1 MDAKKRNALVV
12 DLIVAGRLPLSW
24 QTRRSRGIGVHEW
37 LGIAAFVAFVA
48 HAAQHGDW
56 VAETARTAFA
66 RPSLGRTG
74 HFVLDALIVVAF
86 MTCTVSGVLVSGAV
100 LPALGLYADGFFF
113 WDPLH
118 AASAKV
124 LLALLVV
131 HVVAHWRWIAGL
143 FRGSRDKRGQ
153 EAPRTA
159 SGGSDEART
168 TK

>member
-1 MDAKKRNALVV
+1 MDAKKRSALVV
-12 DLIVAGRLPLSW
+12 DLIVLVVYLVVANPAL
-24 QTRRSRGIGVHEW
+24 TGIGVHEW

-153 EAPRTA
+153 ETPRTA

>member
-1 MDAKKRNALVV
+1 MDAKKRSALVV
-12 DLIVAGRLPLSW
+12 DLIVLVVYLVVANPAL
-24 QTRRSRGIGVHEW
+24 TGIGVHEW

-56 VAETARTAFA
+56 VAETSRTAFA
-66 RPSLGRTG
+66 RPSVGRTG
-74 HFVLDALIVVAF
+74 PFVLDALIVAF

-131 HVVAHWRWIAGL
+131 HVVAHWRWFAGL

-153 EAPRTA
+153 ETPRTA

>member
-12 DLIVAGRLPLSW
+12 DLIVLVVYLVVANPAL
-24 QTRRSRGIGVHEW
+24 TGIGVHEW

-113 WDPLH
+113 WNPLH

-143 FRGSRDKRGQ
+143 FRSSRDKRGQ

>member
-1 MDAKKRNALVV
+1 MDAKKRSALVV
-12 DLIVAGRLPLSW
+12 DLIVLVVYLVVANPAL
-24 QTRRSRGIGVHEW
+24 TGIGVHEW

-113 WDPLH
+113 WGPLH

-143 FRGSRDKRGQ
+143 FRGSRDKHGQ
-153 EAPRTA
+153 ETPRTA

>member
-12 DLIVAGRLPLSW
+12 DLIVLVVYLVVANPAL
-24 QTRRSRGIGVHEW
+24 TGIGVHEW
-37 LGIAAFVAFVA
+37 LGIAAFVVFVA

-56 VAETARTAFA
+56 VAETVRTAFA

-100 LPALGLYADGFFF
+100 LPAFGLYADGFFF

-143 FRGSRDKRGQ
+143 FRGSRDKRGR
-153 EAPRTA
+153 EALRTTSEG
-159 SGGSDEART
+159 SGEART
-168 TK
+168 TE

>member
-12 DLIVAGRLPLSW
+12 DLIVLVVYLVVANPAL
-24 QTRRSRGIGVHEW
+24 TGIGVHEW

-153 EAPRTA
+153 EAPRTTSEG
-159 SGGSDEART
+159 SGEART
-168 TK
+168 TE

>member
-1 MDAKKRNALVV
+1 MDAKKRSALVV
-12 DLIVAGRLPLSW
+12 DLIVLVVYLVVANPAL
-24 QTRRSRGIGVHEW
+24 TGIGVHEW

-131 HVVAHWRWIAGL
+131 HVVVHWRWIAGL

-153 EAPRTA
+153 ETPRTA

>member
-1 MDAKKRNALVV
+1 MDAKKRSALVV
-12 DLIVAGRLPLSW
+12 DLIVLVVYLVVANPAL
-24 QTRRSRGIGVHEW
+24 TGIGAHEW

>member
-1 MDAKKRNALVV
+1 MDAKKRAVLIVDLVV
-12 DLIVAGRLPLSW
+12 LVVYLIAANPAL
-24 QTRRSRGIGVHEW
+24 TGIGVHEW
-37 LGIAAFVAFVA
+37 LGIAVFAVFVA

-56 VAETARTAFA
+56 VVETARTALT

-86 MTCTVSGVLVSGAV
+86 MVCTVSGLLVSGAV
-100 LPALGLYADGFFF
+100 LPAFGLYADGFFF

-131 HVVAHWRWIAGL
+131 HAVVHWRWIMGL
-143 FRGSRDKRGQ
+143 FRKQRAG
-153 EAPRTA
+153 
-159 SGGSDEART
+159 DEREER
-168 TK
+168 

>member
-12 DLIVAGRLPLSW
+12 DLIVLVVYLVVANPAL
-24 QTRRSRGIGVHEW
+24 TGIGVHEW

-86 MTCTVSGVLVSGAV
+86 MMCTVSGVLVSGAV

-113 WDPLH
+113 WNPLH

-143 FRGSRDKRGQ
+143 FRGSRDKRRQ
-153 EAPRTA
+153 ETPRTA

>member
-12 DLIVAGRLPLSW
+12 DLIVLVVYLVVANPAL
-24 QTRRSRGIGVHEW
+24 TGIGVHEW

-131 HVVAHWRWIAGL
+131 HVVAHWRWI
-143 FRGSRDKRGQ
+143 
-153 EAPRTA
+153 
-159 SGGSDEART
+159 
-168 TK
+168 

>member
-1 MDAKKRNALVV
+1 MDAKKRAVLVV
-12 DLIVAGRLPLSW
+12 DLAVLVVYLIVANPAF
-24 QTRRSRGIGVHEW
+24 TGIGVHEW
-37 LGIAAFVAFVA
+37 LGVAAFVAFAA
-48 HAAQHGDW
+48 HTAQHGDW
-56 VAETARTAFA
+56 VAEMARTAFA

-100 LPALGLYADGFFF
+100 LPAFGLYADGYFF

-131 HVVAHWRWIAGL
+131 HVVVHWRWIAGL
-143 FRGSRDKRGQ
+143 FRRQRADG
-153 EAPRTA
+153 
-159 SGGSDEART
+159 
-168 TK
+168 

>member
-12 DLIVAGRLPLSW
+12 DLIVLVVYLVVANPAL
-24 QTRRSRGIGVHEW
+24 TGIGVHEW

-56 VAETARTAFA
+56 VAETARTAFV

-100 LPALGLYADGFFF
+100 LPAFGLYADGFFF

>member
-12 DLIVAGRLPLSW
+12 DLIVLVVYLVVANPAL
-24 QTRRSRGIGVHEW
+24 TGIGVHEW

-86 MTCTVSGVLVSGAV
+86 MMCTVSGVLVSGAV

-113 WDPLH
+113 WNPLH

-153 EAPRTA
+153 ETPRTA

>member
-12 DLIVAGRLPLSW
+12 DLIVLVVYLVVANPAL
-24 QTRRSRGIGVHEW
+24 TGIGVHEW

>member
-1 MDAKKRNALVV
+1 M
-12 DLIVAGRLPLSW
+12 
-24 QTRRSRGIGVHEW
+24 
-37 LGIAAFVAFVA
+37 
-48 HAAQHGDW
+48 
-56 VAETARTAFA
+56 

-100 LPALGLYADGFFF
+100 LPAFGLYADGFFF

>member
-12 DLIVAGRLPLSW
+12 DLIVLVVYLVVANPAL
-24 QTRRSRGIGVHEW
+24 TGIGVHEW

-113 WDPLH
+113 WNPLH

>member
-1 MDAKKRNALVV
+1 MDAKKRSALVV
-12 DLIVAGRLPLSW
+12 DLIVLVVYLVVANPAL
-24 QTRRSRGIGVHEW
+24 TGIGVHEW

-143 FRGSRDKRGQ
+143 FRGSRDKRG
-153 EAPRTA
+153 
-159 SGGSDEART
+159 
-168 TK
+168 

>member
-12 DLIVAGRLPLSW
+12 NLIVLVVYLVVANPAL
-24 QTRRSRGIGVHEW
+24 TGISVHEW
-37 LGIAAFVAFVA
+37 LGIAAFVVFVA

-153 EAPRTA
+153 EAPRAA

>member
-12 DLIVAGRLPLSW
+12 DLIVLVVYLVVANPAL
-24 QTRRSRGIGVHEW
+24 TGIGVHEW

-143 FRGSRDKRGQ
+143 FRGSRDKRGR
-153 EAPRTA
+153 ETPRTA

>member
-1 MDAKKRNALVV
+1 MDAKKRSALVV
-12 DLIVAGRLPLSW
+12 DLIVLVVYLVVANPAL
-24 QTRRSRGIGVHEW
+24 TGIGAHEW

-74 HFVLDALIVVAF
+74 HFVLDALIVAAF

-143 FRGSRDKRGQ
+143 FRGSRDKRGR
-153 EAPRTA
+153 EAPRSA

-168 TK
+168 TE

>member
-1 MDAKKRNALVV
+1 M
-12 DLIVAGRLPLSW
+12 DLIVLVVYLVVANPAL
-24 QTRRSRGIGVHEW
+24 TGIGVHEW

-113 WDPLH
+113 WNPLH

>member
-12 DLIVAGRLPLSW
+12 DLIVLVVYLVVANPAL
-24 QTRRSRGIGVHEW
+24 TGIGVHEW

-153 EAPRTA
+153 ETPRTA

>member
-12 DLIVAGRLPLSW
+12 DLVVLAVYLITANP
-24 QTRRSRGIGVHEW
+24 TFTGIDVHEW
-37 LGIAAFVAFVA
+37 LGLAVFVVFVA

-56 VAETARTAFA
+56 VVETARTTFA

-86 MTCTVSGVLVSGAV
+86 MTCTVSGLLVSGAV

-131 HVVAHWRWIAGL
+131 HVVVHWRWIAGL
-143 FRGSRDKRGQ
+143 FRKQRAGSER
-153 EAPRTA
+153 E
-159 SGGSDEART
+159 EAREER
-168 TK
+168 

>member
-12 DLIVAGRLPLSW
+12 DLIVLVVYLVVANPAL
-24 QTRRSRGIGVHEW
+24 TGIGAHEW

-74 HFVLDALIVVAF
+74 HFVLDALIVAAF

-143 FRGSRDKRGQ
+143 FRGSRDKRGR
-153 EAPRTA
+153 EAPRTTSDG
-159 SGGSDEART
+159 SGEART
-168 TK
+168 TE

>member
-1 MDAKKRNALVV
+1 MDAKKRNVLVV
-12 DLIVAGRLPLSW
+12 DLVVLAVYLIAANPAL
-24 QTRRSRGIGVHEW
+24 TGIDVHEW
-37 LGIAAFVAFVA
+37 LGIAAFVVFVA

-56 VAETARTAFA
+56 VVETARTAFA

-131 HVVAHWRWIAGL
+131 HVVVHWRWIAGL
-143 FRGSRDKRGQ
+143 FRKQRAGGERE
-153 EAPRTA
+153 EAHVDR
-159 SGGSDEART
+159 
-168 TK
+168 